1 MFKLYIFDEVNQD
14 YRKQIVDINNKVQ
27 QYQQKLDK
35 YNQKLHAYG
44 DGVVDSHSIIQ
55 KLTLESEPNAKLTIS
70 NINNVNVNPVEHL
83 KFNLLDDMGDG
94 YSIGIKDGSKTASF
108 DATFTNLSR
117 LTYKNKKISKVIM
130 HFSGT
135 GEYWGMDIANNL
147 YYGFRAWNGAKN
159 IRFEWFYEDGTKVNF
174 EKGTAYLAVASLNTY
189 FHKTGWGHERTTVI
203 SGGKALALYGSSV
216 SAHDGGEL
224 YSDKANSVDVSGV
237 PRATDGPDSK
247 PDQKLIDAFFPNQKD
262 ITDPNIPYKW
272 DTADSPYRYYGAGL
286 IALDGSDLTIKVDI
300 KNDDAPSDAAKD
312 NAQWANFETVIPE
325 TPDINRPQPPQ
336 ISYHLDS
343 SKKCS

>member
-108 DATFTNLSR
+108 DATFTN
-117 LTYKNKKISKVIM
+117 
-130 HFSGT
+130 
-135 GEYWGMDIANNL
+135 
-147 YYGFRAWNGAKN
+147 
-159 IRFEWFYEDGTKVNF
+159 
-174 EKGTAYLAVASLNTY
+174 
-189 FHKTGWGHERTTVI
+189 
-203 SGGKALALYGSSV
+203 
-216 SAHDGGEL
+216 
-224 YSDKANSVDVSGV
+224 
-237 PRATDGPDSK
+237 
-247 PDQKLIDAFFPNQKD
+247 
-262 ITDPNIPYKW
+262 
-272 DTADSPYRYYGAGL
+272 
-286 IALDGSDLTIKVDI
+286 
-300 KNDDAPSDAAKD
+300 
-312 NAQWANFETVIPE
+312 
-325 TPDINRPQPPQ
+325 
-336 ISYHLDS
+336 
-343 SKKCS
+343 